1 LRPDIIASLQI
12 LCVINEP
19 AAATIAYGLDK
30 KSKFESWIIV
40 TYPPNNKAE
49 KLRVRQQVRRLLYTT
64 HIGSSPC
71 CLTSVAGLASNPNPM
86 MRPRNRV
93 RGFSLPLTSTASPH
107 MPPVDE
113 TENQRKVTGE
123 MAF

>member
-1 LRPDIIASLQI
+1 LRPDIIASVQI

-30 KSKFESWIIV
+30 KSKFESRIILP
-40 TYPPNNKAE
+40 TTRPR
-49 KLRVRQQVRRLLYTT
+49 KLRVRRQVRRLLYTA
-64 HIGSSPC
+64 HIGSSPR

-86 MRPRNRV
+86 TRPRNRV

-113 TENQRKVTGE
+113 IENQRKVTGE